1 MKTMNPL
8 PTRPQS
14 PGHDCFHADA
24 SRPFAASEMH
34 PTPMK
39 HFSKATLALLLCCT
53 FPESG
58 FAASLTLPGSCASLS
73 ACISSMA
80 PGDTLTIYDG
90 TYGDTVS
97 GVKANT
103 TIQAANDGKVKFTG
117 TFNPGSNGFTMR
129 GIIVSSS
136 TQKELGSGNTY
147 QRMSFVGGPNCGNSV
162 NSLMGAN
169 TKIYDSAF
177 YGRGGRYLLLA
188 YKQKGGMVLSNVLF
202 RPDGGWGQSASCNGY
217 EPHAAYN
224 MYDTEGFS
232 ISGAIVFDAISEA
245 SGESENIGGQVVNTH
260 ESHGSVGTISQ
271 SVITASGNY
280 GRFSSDGMGS
290 HSVTISDSVAKGN
303 SFEWGLSR
311 NCSGTTT
318 ATRFDTDKKA
328 EAWKGTLTRTT
339 GANLVL
345 NGSFLNDSR
354 WKMEMCT
361 DAGVTRGVC
370 ATTLSIGN
378 YVAGKI
384 GVSIGGGMA
393 PPSPPPAPTGL
404 RVQ

>member
-1 MKTMNPL
+1 MNMNFVVGQFSGHTSISAYATKPIEAFKM
-8 PTRPQS
+8 RS
-14 PGHDCFHADA
+14 P
-24 SRPFAASEMH
+24 RTERL
-34 PTPMK
+34 
-39 HFSKATLALLLCCT
+39 SKAILALLLCST
-53 FPESG
+53 LPNSG
-58 FAASLTLPGSCASLS
+58 FAASLTLPGSCSSLS

-80 PGDTLTIYDG
+80 QGDTLTINDG

-97 GVKANT
+97 GIKANT

-117 TFNPGSNGFTMR
+117 TFNPGSSGFTMR

-136 TQKELGSGNTY
+136 NQKELGSGNTY
-147 QRMSFVGGPNCGNSV
+147 QRMSFVGGPSCGNTV
-162 NSLMGAN
+162 NSLMGSK

-177 YGRGGRYLLLA
+177 YGKGGRYLLLA
-188 YKQKGGMVLSNVLF
+188 YKQTGGIVLSNVIF
-202 RPDGGWGQSASCNGY
+202 RPDGGWGQSASCSES

-232 ISGAIVFDAISEA
+232 ISGAILFDAISDA
-245 SGESENIGGQVVNTH
+245 VGNSENIGGQVVNTH
-260 ESHGSVGTISQ
+260 EAHGSVGTISQ
-271 SVITASGNY
+271 SVITSSGDY

-303 SFEWGLSR
+303 SINWGLTR

-318 ATRFDTDKKA
+318 ATRFDTDKTA
-328 EAWKGTLTRTT
+328 EAWKGSLNRTT
-339 GANLVL
+339 GASLVL
-345 NGSFLNDSR
+345 NGSFLNDGR
-354 WKMEMCT
+354 WKKEMCT

-370 ATTLSIGN
+370 ATALSIGN

-384 GVSIGGGMA
+384 GVSIGGGTVVA
-393 PPSPPPAPTGL
+393 PPAPTGL